1 MSCVSTRVAHQICS
15 YLHVSNGVL
24 SPIKVFYL
32 GVHMYAYLKYNRTR
46 QWSWVNSKTVT
57 ANMRKNPWFRT
68 RFAVLSVSGDA
79 YIAWPLGVAWPL
91 YLRPYRFRQRA

>member
-32 GVHMYAYLKYNRTR
+32 GVHMYAYLKYNRTK
-46 QWSWVNSKTVT
+46 QWSWVNS
-57 ANMRKNPWFRT
+57 RR
-68 RFAVLSVSGDA
+68 
-79 YIAWPLGVAWPL
+79 
-91 YLRPYRFRQRA
+91 LRPICERTLGSELGSQSFP